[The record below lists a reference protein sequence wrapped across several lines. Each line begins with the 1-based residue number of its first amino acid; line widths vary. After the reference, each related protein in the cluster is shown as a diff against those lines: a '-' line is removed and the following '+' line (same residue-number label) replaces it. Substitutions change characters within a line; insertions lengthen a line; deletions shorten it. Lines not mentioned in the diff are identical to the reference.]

1 MQLLAVL
8 PVEAPTS
15 MQLKL
20 TLQPTLP
27 VLQAMLSMPTLMAL
41 PLNPKL
47 LLLVHPRSGVMRTCI
62 GGTHSS
68 FVSISMAQ

>member
-8 PVEAPTS
+8 PVVE
-15 MQLKL
+15 MYLKL
-20 TLQPTLP
+20 TLQPLQPT
-27 VLQAMLSMPTLMAL
+27 LQAMPTLMAL
-41 PLNPKL
+41 PFNPKL
-47 LLLVHPRSGVMRTCI
+47 LLLVPLQPPTHPRSGVMRTSI